1 MSEKEK
7 AAQWRDKITKKLETH
22 KELQLKELP
31 ELIKLVKAWEVA
43 INASADA
50 AARVGEVW
58 TRMADTVGRDS
69 DWGAGFANVAQYH
82 KKMVALEE
90 GWART
95 LEEKFVMPVSITL
108 ANETKQTLAKEN
120 DVKKALKKYE
130 GVLKVKGTWARK
142 ESKRGESMV
151 SAMNE
156 LNETVK
162 EVEEKR
168 EKIWNDVQWHCAQ
181 SYFILL
187 QALTLT
193 IKEKGDFYEK
203 GVANSTQ
210 LKPAL
215 EAAQKVQPD
224 KALQV
229 KPEDVAV
236 LYSDVD
242 EPSKEKKSTR
252 KTSTMSKRT
261 GSAFITAAAGSSLDL
276 PSVAS
281 PVAPSGGISRS
292 GEHSVRATWA
302 PQSAARLEEALNAMS
317 RGPTGA
323 PDSARGQQAL
333 PPSSLGVARPAGGV
347 RVRAKWA
354 FTAEREGELSM
365 SVGDILPII
374 DQTNQNWWMAEL
386 NGKRGVVPANYV
398 EVLPEEPALPDEPP
412 APTPLPSITL
422 PPMMS
427 PRDNTFDADGL
438 PQFPPTS
445 PHGLPQFPPTSPHGL
460 PQFPPTSPH
469 GLPGML
475 PAPGSNSGRL
485 AAVPSG
491 ITPRKHSAGQQG
503 LPLPTSISP
512 RLPGGPGGR
521 PVSTMGIPQ
530 AHLGGGFGGH
540 QLPPAI
546 ISPRLPTLP
555 PPEPEP
561 ALPSLPPMMTPP
573 ASGSHT
579 PVATSASFE
588 PVPAPI
594 AIPPPPAHE
603 PPKKDEEWQQFFT
616 DDGHPYFYNAA
627 TGESRWA

>member
-7 AAQWRDKITKKLETH
+7 AAQWRDKITKKIETH
-22 KELQLKELP
+22 KELQMKELP
-31 ELIKLVKAWEVA
+31 ELIKLIKAWEVA

-69 DWGAGFANVAQYH
+69 DWGTGFAAMGQYH
-82 KKMVALEE
+82 KKMVAMEE

-108 ANETKQTLAKEN
+108 TNETKQTLAKEN

-130 GVLKVKGTWARK
+130 GVLKVKGSWARK
-142 ESKRGESMV
+142 ESKKGESMV

-181 SYFILL
+181 SYFILM

-203 GVANSTQ
+203 GVANSAQ
-210 LKPAL
+210 FKPAL

-224 KALQV
+224 RNLQV
-229 KPEDVAV
+229 KPEDLAV

-242 EPSKEKKSTR
+242 EPTKEKKSQR
-252 KTSTMSKRT
+252 KTATLSKRT
-261 GSAFITAAAGSSLDL
+261 GSVYTSASSCDV
-276 PSVAS
+276 STIAS
-281 PVAPSGGISRS
+281 PVVPVSSNTGAFARS

-323 PDSARGQQAL
+323 PDSARGQ
-333 PPSSLGVARPAGGV
+333 PSQPASQGGARTGGV

-354 FTAEREGELSM
+354 FSAEREGELSM
-365 SVGDILPII
+365 GVGDVLAII

-386 NGKRGVVPANYV
+386 GGKRGVVPANYV
-398 EVLPEEPALPDEPP
+398 EILPDEPALPDEPP
-412 APTPLPSITL
+412 PALPTLSL
-422 PPMMS
+422 PPVMS
-427 PRDNTFDADGL
+427 PRADGGFDKDGL
-438 PQFPPTS
+438 PQFPPN
-445 PHGLPQFPPTSPHGL
+445 
-460 PQFPPTSPH
+460 SPH

-475 PAPGSNSGRL
+475 PTPTSNGRIGG
-485 AAVPSG
+485 ASSG
-491 ITPRKHSAGQQG
+491 ITPRKQSAGQQG
-503 LPLPTSISP
+503 LPLPATTVTGVSP
-512 RLPGGPGGR
+512 RLGGPTAR

-530 AHLGGGFGGH
+530 THLGGGFGGHH

-555 PPEPEP
+555 PPPPEDVQP
-561 ALPSLPPMMTPP
+561 ELPVLPPMAPP
-573 ASGSHT
+573 ISGSHT
-579 PVATSASFE
+579 PIATSATFE
-588 PVPAPI
+588 PVAQVPLPV
-594 AIPPPPAHE
+594 PPPPAHE
-603 PPKKDEEWQQFFT
+603 PPKKDDEWQQFFT